1 MENLNTMTDHPS
13 WRIRVTARHTEIP
26 DELRERAEELVE
38 RVAKTAH
45 RPQHAEVI
53 FDADHGRKVVEIH
66 MALTRGR
73 VKVAHAEAD
82 DFRSALDTAVQK
94 LRSQLDKN
102 SGRPRR
108 IPS

>member
-1 MENLNTMTDHPS
+1 MEHEA
-13 WRIRVTARHTEIP
+13 WRITVTARHTEIP
-26 DELRERAEELVE
+26 DELRERTAELIE

-53 FDADHGRKVVEIH
+53 FDADHGHHIVEIH
-66 MALTRGR
+66 LSLTRGQ

-82 DFRSALDTAVQK
+82 DFRSALDAAVQK

-108 IPS
+108 VTS